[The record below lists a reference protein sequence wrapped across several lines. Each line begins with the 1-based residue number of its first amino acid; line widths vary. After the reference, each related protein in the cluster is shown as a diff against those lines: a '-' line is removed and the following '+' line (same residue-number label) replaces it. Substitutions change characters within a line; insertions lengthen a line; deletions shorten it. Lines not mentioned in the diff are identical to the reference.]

1 MDIALG
7 FEKCIARAVCFH
19 HSMDIAL
26 NLEKTIPSTLFRR
39 PSESLDQK
47 LDFMLSGANF
57 MYIYQALMIIRV
69 IESQRGSELA

>member
-7 FEKCIARAVCFH
+7 FEKSIARAVCFH

-39 PSESLDQK
+39 PSENSDPKQ
-47 LDFMLSGANF
+47 DFMLSGANF
-57 MYIYQALMIIRV
+57 MYIYHTLVIKRV
-69 IESQRGSELA
+69 IK